1 MHFEEKMTCGLFQP
15 YLTQASLSQPMAEAK
30 SLESRL
36 DPDLCR
42 HITGT
47 QYILVKFQQYPLPIE
62 LKLSVIFFA
71 SDWFMR
77 IYMQM
82 ESETQTR
89 FS

>member
-1 MHFEEKMTCGLFQP
+1 MDG
-15 YLTQASLSQPMAEAK
+15 AK
-30 SLESRL
+30 SLKSRL
-36 DPDLCR
+36 CLDLCR

-47 QYILVKFQQYPLPIE
+47 QYILVKIQQYPLSAE

-71 SDWFMR
+71 SDLFMR